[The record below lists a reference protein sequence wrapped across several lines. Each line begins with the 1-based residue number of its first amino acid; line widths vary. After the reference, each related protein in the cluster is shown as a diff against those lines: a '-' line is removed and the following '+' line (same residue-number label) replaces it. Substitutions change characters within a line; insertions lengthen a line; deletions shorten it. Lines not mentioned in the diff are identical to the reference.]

1 MANRGKYMVG
11 IRLLLEK
18 QYLETNA
25 GRNRYV
31 KRSELEA
38 FLKEKGYPVEKKTI
52 YADFAVLETVF
63 GLQLEYDPHKKGY
76 RLLNPPFEPHEL
88 RLMIDCVQSAPFITE
103 EEALSVTTKIRRL
116 APHSERPSLERYVE
130 VQDRITRSEE
140 SILKNVD
147 IIHTAL
153 YKRRKICFQYFD
165 YGANEDGGRLYY
177 CGDKGSGYFTVSPRK
192 LLVKDNCYTL
202 EHYKKKHTPS
212 DSDDEVCYYVPW
224 SFDVSRMEDIT
235 ILDSPIEVVDISW
248 YEKMWKDFAG
258 DSFGKKYPITVRF
271 RNDYMNIVR
280 KVYGNDLF
288 ITPVD
293 DFHFKTV
300 FLDQDDYRFVFKL
313 MEHGCYAKVLA
324 PESAVDL
331 MKEMLGEMVE
341 LYETD
346 TEPLGIL
353 SNAELNR
360 V

>member
-1 MANRGKYMVG
+1 MANHGKYTVG

-25 GRNRYV
+25 GHNRYV
-31 KRSELEA
+31 KRSELEK
-38 FLKEKGYPVEKKTI
+38 FLKEQGYPVEKKTI

-63 GLQLEYDPHKKGY
+63 GLQLEYNPRKKGY

-88 RLMIDCVQSAPFITE
+88 RLIIDCIQAASFITE
-103 EEALSVTTKIRRL
+103 KEALSVSTKVRRL

-153 YKRRKICFQYFD
+153 YKRRKIRFQYFD
-165 YGANEDGGRLYY
+165 YGADDDGDRLYY
-177 CGDKGSGYFTVSPRK
+177 YGDKGDGYFTISPRK
-192 LLVKDNCYTL
+192 LLAKDNCYTL
-202 EHYKKKHTPS
+202 EHYQKKPTPS
-212 DSDDEVCYYVPW
+212 DCDDEVCYYVPW
-224 SFDVSRMEDIT
+224 SFDVSRMEDII
-235 ILDSPIEVVDISW
+235 ILDDPIEVVDVSW

-258 DSFGKKYPITVRF
+258 ESFREKDSITVRF
-271 RNDYMNIVR
+271 RNDYMNTVR

-300 FLDQDDYRFVFKL
+300 FPNQNAYHFVFKL
-313 MEHGCYAKVLA
+313 MEHGCHAKVLA
-324 PESAVDL
+324 PKSAVDL
-331 MKEMLGEMVE
+331 MKEMLGEMIE

-353 SNAELNR
+353 SDEELNR

>member
-1 MANRGKYMVG
+1 MANHGKYTVG

-38 FLKEKGYPVEKKTI
+38 FLKKGYPAEKKTI

-63 GLQLEYDPHKKGY
+63 GLQLEYNPHKKGY

-88 RLMIDCVQSAPFITE
+88 RLIIDCIQAAPFITE
-103 EEALSVTTKIRRL
+103 EEALSVSTKVRRL

-153 YKRRKICFQYFD
+153 YKRRKIRFQYFE
-165 YGANEDGGRLYY
+165 YGADEDGERLYY
-177 CGDKGSGYFTVSPRK
+177 RGKKGSGYLTVSPRK
-192 LLVKDNCYTL
+192 LRVKDGRYTL
-202 EHYKKKHTPS
+202 EHYNKKMP
-212 DSDDEVCYYVPW
+212 DEEYYYVPIT
-224 SFDVSRMEDIT
+224 FDVSRMMDIQ
-235 ILDSPIEVVDISW
+235 ILDEIIEKVDTSW
-248 YEKMWKDFAG
+248 YEDVMKKWGLGDFAKK
-258 DSFGKKYPITVRF
+258 DSITVRF
-271 RNDYMNIVR
+271 RNDYMNTVR

-300 FLDQDDYRFVFKL
+300 FPDQNAYHFVFKL
-313 MEHGCYAKVLA
+313 MEHGCHAKVLA
-324 PESAVDL
+324 PKSAVDL
-331 MKEMLGEMVE
+331 MKEMLGEMIE

-353 SNAELNR
+353 SDEELNW